1 MPKLKKEYDV
11 AIAYSQVSSL
21 KYYLIDKITAKKKYA
36 FYHNGAY
43 TFDDHTKQLDKKY
56 YSQYDAVCAVSPG
69 AMKLLSDTFGDEV
82 QVKLVPNSIQETE
95 ILRQAEIPC
104 LEIESY
110 GGFKMVTVSRLS
122 PEKNPLLLVDV
133 CAELSKKTE
142 DYRLFVIGDGELKSA
157 MEARIHDKNLEKNV
171 QMVGYR
177 ENPYCFMKNCDLYI
191 QMSEYEAEPLTI
203 KEMALFGKPM
213 VLSNIEGFRLYK
225 DALPTITLVE
235 KNPKEIVDAILNIW
249 NNKTTTHATQ
259 TLNQFAFDA
268 IDELFN

>member
-1 MPKLKKEYDV
+1 
-11 AIAYSQVSSL
+11 
-21 KYYLIDKITAKKKYA
+21 
-36 FYHNGAY
+36 
-43 TFDDHTKQLDKKY
+43 
-56 YSQYDAVCAVSPG
+56 
-69 AMKLLSDTFGDEV
+69 
-82 QVKLVPNSIQETE
+82 
-95 ILRQAEIPC
+95 
-104 LEIESY
+104 
-110 GGFKMVTVSRLS
+110 
-122 PEKNPLLLVDV
+122 
-133 CAELSKKTE
+133 
-142 DYRLFVIGDGELKSA
+142 
-157 MEARIHDKNLEKNV
+157 
-171 QMVGYR
+171 MVGYR